1 MGINQLNKFLR
12 NNCNEIYEEIDLR
25 EYAFQKIAIDISLY
39 LCKFKASC
47 GDRWLSSFLNMVT
60 CLRRNEI
67 HCVFI
72 YDTGA
77 PIEKQAE
84 KAERAAQR
92 DKIENHVCDLEDA
105 LIKFNASGEI
115 DPILL
120 ELNNKMNKKQPQ
132 QRLLG
137 QQNNRPGIDMNLIE
151 EKITKMRRYILD
163 ISPED
168 FELTKQLFT
177 ILDVPFYDAPLEAE
191 TTCADLCKRGLVDAV
206 MSEDTDV
213 LAYGAPVFLSKVDFS
228 KGKATRIINSHM
240 LDALELNT
248 TEFLDFCIMCG
259 TDYNKNIPRI
269 GPEKSYKLI
278 KQHRTIEAVEQE
290 GNIDIGILNHVRGRE
305 IFTEYEQFQINSI
318 PYCGTPNFTKLREF
332 VFKYNLRLDIDG
344 MVDAFT
350 KTVIVFEDE

>member
-12 NNCNEIYEEIDLR
+12 NNCNEIYEEVDLK
-25 EYAFQKIAIDISLY
+25 EYAFQKVAIDISLY
-39 LCKFKASC
+39 LCKFKATC
-47 GDRWLSSFLNMVT
+47 GDTWLSSFLNMVT

-77 PIEKQAE
+77 PIEKQNE
-84 KAERAAQR
+84 RDERAAQR
-92 DKIENHVCDLEDA
+92 DKLETQVSDLEDA
-105 LIKFNASGEI
+105 LNKFNACGEI
-115 DPILL
+115 DPILI
-120 ELNNKMNKKQPQ
+120 ELNEKMNKKQPQ
-132 QRLLG
+132 QRLLR
-137 QQNNRPGIDMNLIE
+137 QNNRSGIDMNLIE

-191 TTCADLCKRGLVDAV
+191 TMCADICKRGLVDAV

-213 LAYGAPVFLSKVDFS
+213 LAYGAPIFLSKVNFI
-228 KGKATRIINSHM
+228 KGKATRIVNAQM
-240 LDALELNT
+240 LEALELT
-248 TEFLDFCIMCG
+248 SPEFLDFCIMCG

-278 KQHRTIEAVEQE
+278 KQYRNIEAVQTE
-290 GNIDIGILNHVRGRE
+290 GNIDVSILNHVRGRD
-305 IFTEYEQFQINSI
+305 IFVNYEKFQIDFI
-318 PYCGTPNFTKLREF
+318 PYCGTPDFNKLREF
-332 VFKYNLRLDIDG
+332 VFRHNLRLDVNG

-350 KTVIVFEDE
+350 KTVIFFEE